1 MKDVLIIGAGAAG
14 MTAALYALRNG
25 KSVTIVE
32 QNNIGGQIAESP
44 RVENFPTIMQI
55 AGADFADQLFEQI
68 TQKGADFAFAKITKL
83 EKKQGYFE
91 AHSEF
96 ENFQAKSVII
106 ACGVEH
112 RKLGLENEEELIG
125 HGISYCALCDG
136 AFYAGEDVVL
146 IGDANTALQVPGIKI
161 VAVCDLYDARLE
173 QAKKQWGDHIFVT
186 KDYKDILSRKDV
198 DAVLI
203 GTPDHW
209 HQPIAIAAMKAGK
222 HVYCEKPVIHKISEA
237 EALIDAQK
245 VSGMYFQAGSQGM
258 ASLGNRKARQ
268 LVQSGI
274 IGKVNFIDGQFTGGP
289 GTLGRYPVP
298 EDASEETIWWKQ
310 FLGNAPKHKFEPQR
324 FFYWRTNL

>member
-55 AGADFADQLFEQI
+55 AGSDFADQLFEQI
-68 TQKGADFAFAKITKL
+68 TQKGAEFAFAKITKL

-91 AHSEF
+91 AYSEF

-136 AFYAGEDVVL
+136 AFYEGEDVVL
-146 IGDANTALQVPGIKI
+146 IGDANTALQYALLLSSYCKSVHVVTLFDKFFGDEVLVNALKNKPNIK
-161 VAVCDLYDARLE
+161 VTHN
-173 QAKKQWGDHIFVT
+173 AKLIE
-186 KDYKDILSRKDV
+186 
-198 DAVLI
+198 LI
-203 GTPDHW
+203 GKDQLEGLVFQKADGEKMNLKTKALFVAIGQIPNNKVFADLVDLSKDGYIISDENMATKT
-209 HQPIAIAAMKAGK
+209 QGLFVAGDCRVKKVRQLTTACADGAIAAT
-222 HVYCEKPVIHKISEA
+222 S
-237 EALIDAQK
+237 
-245 VSGMYFQAGSQGM
+245 
-258 ASLGNRKARQ
+258 ASSYLQ
-268 LVQSGI
+268 
-274 IGKVNFIDGQFTGGP
+274 
-289 GTLGRYPVP
+289 
-298 EDASEETIWWKQ
+298 TI
-310 FLGNAPKHKFEPQR
+310 
-324 FFYWRTNL
+324 